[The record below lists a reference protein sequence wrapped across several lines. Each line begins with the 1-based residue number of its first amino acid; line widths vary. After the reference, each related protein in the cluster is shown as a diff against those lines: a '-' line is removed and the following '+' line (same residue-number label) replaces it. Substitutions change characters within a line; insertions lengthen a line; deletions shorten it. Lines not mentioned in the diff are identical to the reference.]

1 MAEEKKLTEQES
13 LQLITEMIHKVK
25 SSFHESGT
33 SAILWG
39 SIIGF
44 CGLFSFLQFQ
54 FQFSTGWFDVWLL
67 TFIAILPQIIISI
80 RETRQKR
87 ILTYE
92 ETAMNAIWLVFGI
105 SIFALTF
112 YNNAVP
118 KITESFYAKEGIE
131 LLQKNIATGEI
142 TTFHPF
148 VLSISSVYLILYA
161 VPTLATGLAR
171 KFKPMTFGGII
182 CYLFFIIS
190 CFTTYKYDM
199 LLHSLAGIFCWLIPG
214 LILRRNY
221 LKGNACVNV

>member
-39 SIIGF
+39 SVIGF
-44 CGLFSFLQFQ
+44 CGLFSFFQIQFG
-54 FQFSTGWFDVWLL
+54 FSTGGFDVWLL
-67 TFIAILPQIIISI
+67 TFIALVPQVIITI
-80 RETRQKR
+80 RESRQKR

-92 ETAMNAIWLVFGI
+92 ETAMNAIWIVFAI
-105 SIFALTF
+105 SIFALVF

-118 KITESFYAKEGIE
+118 RIAENYYAKDGIE
-131 LLQKNIATGEI
+131 LFQKNIATGEI
-142 TTFHPF
+142 TTFHPYI
-148 VLSISSVYLILYA
+148 LSVSSVFLILYA

-171 KFKPMTFGGII
+171 KFTPMIVGGII
-182 CYLFFIIS
+182 CYMLFLIS

-199 LLHSLAGIFCWLIPG
+199 LLHAIAGIINWLIPG
-214 LILRRNY
+214 LILRRQF
-221 LKGNACVNV
+221 LKGKSVNV

>member
-39 SIIGF
+39 SVIGF
-44 CGLFSFLQFQ
+44 CGLFSFLQIQ
-54 FQFSTGWFDVWLL
+54 FNFSVGGFDVWLL
-67 TFIAILPQIIISI
+67 TFIALVPQIVITI
-80 RETRQKR
+80 RESRQKR

-92 ETAMNAIWLVFGI
+92 ETAMNAIWIVFAI
-105 SIFALTF
+105 SIFALVF

-118 KITESFYAKEGIE
+118 RIAENSYAKEGIE
-131 LLQKNIATGEI
+131 LFQKNIVTGEI
-142 TTFHPF
+142 TTFHPYI
-148 VLSISSVYLILYA
+148 LSVSSVFLILYA

-171 KFKPMTFGGII
+171 KFTPMIIGGII
-182 CYLFFIIS
+182 CYMLFLIS

-199 LLHSLAGIFCWLIPG
+199 LLHAIAGIINWLIPG
-214 LILRRNY
+214 LILRKDF
-221 LKGNACVNV
+221 LKGKSVNV